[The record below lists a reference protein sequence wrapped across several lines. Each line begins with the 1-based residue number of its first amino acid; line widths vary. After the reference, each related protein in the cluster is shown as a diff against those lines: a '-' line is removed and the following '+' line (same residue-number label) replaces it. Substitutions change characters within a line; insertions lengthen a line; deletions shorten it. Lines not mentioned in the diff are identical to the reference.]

1 MNVVTGRHWDMQAN
15 VAGIS
20 MMGSSAPRVAIVH
33 EWLVT
38 YAGSEKVLEAML
50 QVFPEADIFCAL
62 DFLPE
67 QFRGNFKNKK
77 IRTSFIQRIPFA
89 RHIHRYLLALMPMA
103 VEQHDLSAYDIV
115 ISNSHAVAKGC
126 LTTASQLHICYCYTP
141 IRYAW
146 DLHFQ
151 YLAESNLLWGLRSIM
166 ARWMLHR
173 IRIWD
178 SRTPLL
184 VDSFIACSEYIAR
197 RIAKTYRRHA
207 SVIYPNVDVEKFQLG
222 QQDGGFYITASR
234 IVPYKQIPLIID
246 AFRKMPSRELIVI
259 GAGPLLGECIASAPP
274 NVKILGYQPDD
285 VLRANLMRARAF
297 IFAAEEDFGIA
308 PVEAQ
313 ACGTPVIA
321 FGRGGATETVIAGE
335 TGLFFHEQ
343 TREAI
348 IKAVEEFEDC
358 QEKFDRNRIRQNAE
372 RFSTTRFCAEFRE
385 FVFKRWEAHCQLTQF
400 KG

>member
-1 MNVVTGRHWDMQAN
+1 MATT
-15 VAGIS
+15 
-20 MMGSSAPRVAIVH
+20 APRVAIVH

-67 QFRGNFKNKK
+67 QFRGRLKGSK
-77 IRTSFIQRIPFA
+77 IRTSFIQRIPFV
-89 RHIHRYLLALMPMA
+89 RYFHRYLLALMPLA
-103 VEQHDLSAYDIV
+103 VEQHDLSSYDLV

-126 LTTASQLHICYCYTP
+126 LTGSSQLHICYCYTP

-146 DLHFQ
+146 DLQFQ
-151 YLAESNLLWGLRSIM
+151 YLAESNLLWGLRSII
-166 ARWMLHR
+166 ARWTLHK

-178 SRTPLL
+178 ARTPLS
-184 VDSFIACSEYIAR
+184 VDAFIACSHYIAR
-197 RIAKTYRRHA
+197 RIRKIYRRD
-207 SVIYPNVDVEKFQLG
+207 SIVIYPNVDVESFELG
-222 QQDGGFYITASR
+222 QQDGDFYITASR
-234 IVPYKQIPLIID
+234 IVPYKHIPLIIN
-246 AFRKMPSRELIVI
+246 AFKQMPSQKLIVI
-259 GAGPLLGECIASAPP
+259 GDGPLLHECLATAPS
-274 NVKILGYQPDD
+274 NVQVLGYQPDD
-285 VLRANLMRARAF
+285 VLRDHLKRARAF

-321 FGRGGATETVIAGE
+321 FGRGGATETVIDGE

-343 TREAI
+343 TCEAI
-348 IKAVEEFEDC
+348 VKAVAQFELCRD
-358 QEKFDRNRIRQNAE
+358 KFDRNRIRQHAD
-372 RFSTTRFCAEFRE
+372 RFSTSSFCSQFRE
-385 FVFKRWEAHCQLTQF
+385 FVFQKWEAHCQSKQS

>member
-1 MNVVTGRHWDMQAN
+1 MTGS
-15 VAGIS
+15 G
-20 MMGSSAPRVAIVH
+20 APRVAIVH

-50 QVFPEADIFCAL
+50 QVFPDADIFCAL

-67 QFRGNFKNKK
+67 QFRGNLKNKK

-89 RHIHRYLLALMPMA
+89 RHLHRYMLGLMPLA

-146 DLHFQ
+146 DLQFQ
-151 YLAESNLLWGLRSIM
+151 YLAESNLLWGLRSII
-166 ARWMLHR
+166 ARWMLHK

-178 SRTPLL
+178 ARTPLL
-184 VDSFIACSEYIAR
+184 VDSFVACSRYIAR
-197 RIAKTYRRHA
+197 RIAKTYRRD
-207 SVIYPNVDVEKFQLG
+207 SFVIYPNVDVDNFQLG
-222 QQDGGFYITASR
+222 QQESDFYITASR
-234 IVPYKQIPLIID
+234 IVPYKKISLVID
-246 AFRKMPSRELIVI
+246 AFRKMPSRRLVVI
-259 GAGPLLGECIASAPP
+259 GAGPLLKECMAMAPP
-274 NVKILGYQPDD
+274 NVKILGYQPDHA
-285 VLRANLMRARAF
+285 LRANLMRARAF

-321 FGRGGATETVIAGE
+321 FGRGGATETVIEGE

-343 TREAI
+343 TIEAI
-348 IKAVEEFEDC
+348 VKAVEKFESC
-358 QEKFDRNRIRQNAE
+358 REKFDRNRIRRNAE

-385 FVFKRWEAHCQLTQF
+385 FVLKQWEAHRRLTEF
-400 KG
+400 NG